1 MSKVRLSKGELARQR
16 NQLQLYQRLLPSLD
30 LKRQQLS
37 AEYKKAQQE
46 LEQRRRLVDQLEGK
60 IGEELPMLA
69 SREIDL
75 SGLVRMTAF
84 DLDEENVVGVR
95 LPLLRAIACEVS
107 SYSNLAKPAWVDVL
121 VERLKQAA
129 EERTRVLVAEER
141 VRILNLQVRRVTQRV
156 NLFERILIPE
166 AKENIQRILIVLG
179 DMERQS
185 VARSKLTKAKQ
196 KHRSMEALSQ

>member
-1 MSKVRLSKGELARQR
+1 
-16 NQLQLYQRLLPSLD
+16 
-30 LKRQQLS
+30 
-37 AEYKKAQQE
+37 
-46 LEQRRRLVDQLEGK
+46 
-60 IGEELPMLA
+60 
-69 SREIDL
+69 
-75 SGLVRMTAF
+75 MTAF

-95 LPLLRAIACEVS
+95 LPLLRAIACDVS
-107 SYSNLAKPAWVDVL
+107 SYSYLAKPAWIDVL

-141 VRILNLQVRRVTQRV
+141 VRILKLQVRRVTQRV

-166 AKENIQRILIVLG
+166 AKDNIQRILIVLG